1 MKKIFKI
8 RLGHHNFNKMSITK
22 LPKYKCI
29 YCGNEYVHFKKLTDH
44 KLVCQYIYNEKNN
57 NHDFDISPVIS
68 IQQVYTLLPLL
79 INKISNLENEVSELK
94 VKLKRR
100 DKRVEFDILNWLKT
114 SITPEIYFEDYIKNI
129 NIMDTHFEYFKDN
142 EFIDVVGV
150 VIENFIERQEN
161 KTIPIFYGEGKIK
174 KLYVY
179 LQNAGWGELNGECL
193 QIIIRNIHKN
203 LLNKICEWRD
213 ANANLISNCDR
224 NNRIYNKLIIKLMGV
239 DCNSALLI
247 KKSKD
252 IIYEKI
258 KLFINMDNFC

>member
-1 MKKIFKI
+1 M
-8 RLGHHNFNKMSITK
+8 
-22 LPKYKCI
+22 
-29 YCGNEYVHFKKLTDH
+29 YCEKEYIHFKKLSEH
-44 KLVCQYIYNEKNN
+44 KLICQYIYNEKKNN
-57 NHDFDISPVIS
+57 PDCDISPVIS

-114 SITPEIYFEDYIKNI
+114 SVTPEIYFEDYIKNI
-129 NIMDTHFEYFKDN
+129 NIIDTHFEYFKEND
-142 EFIDVVGV
+142 FIEVIGM

-161 KTIPIFYGEGKIK
+161 KTIPIFYGEGKIR

-179 LQNAGWGELNGECL
+179 LENHGWGELNEECL
-193 QIIIRNIHKN
+193 KMIIHIVHKN

-213 ANANLISNCDR
+213 HNAILINNCDIH
-224 NNRIYNKLIIKLMGV
+224 NRMYNKLIIKLMGV
-239 DCNSALLI
+239 DCNSASLI
-247 KKSKD
+247 KKSRD

>member
-1 MKKIFKI
+1 
-8 RLGHHNFNKMSITK
+8 MSIVNS
-22 LPKYKCI
+22 PKYKCL
-29 YCGNEYVHFKKLTDH
+29 YCQKEFVFLKKLTEH
-44 KLVCQYIYNEKNN
+44 KIMCQYIYNEKNKN
-57 NHDFDISPVIS
+57 NDFDISPVIS

-100 DKRVEFDILNWLKT
+100 DKRVEFDILNWLRT
-114 SITPEIYFEDYIKNI
+114 TIMPEIYFEDYIKNI
-129 NIMDTHFEYFKDN
+129 TIMDTHFESFKEND
-142 EFIDVVGV
+142 FIEVVGM

-161 KTIPIFYGEGKIK
+161 KTIPIFYGEGKIR

-179 LQNAGWGELNGECL
+179 LQNEGWCELNDECL
-193 QIIIRNIHKN
+193 KMIVRIVHKN

-213 ANANLISNCDR
+213 DNTILISNCDR
-224 NNRIYNKLIIKLMGV
+224 INRIYNKLIIKLMGV
-239 DCNSALLI
+239 DCNSVMLI
-247 KKSKD
+247 KKSRD

>member
-1 MKKIFKI
+1 MKKIFNITASQRK
-8 RLGHHNFNKMSITK
+8 FNIMSLVK
-22 LPKYKCI
+22 APKYKCM
-29 YCGNEYVHFKKLTDH
+29 YCNREFVYFKKLTEH
-44 KLVCQYIYNEKNN
+44 KLICQYIYNEKNN
-57 NHDFDISPVIS
+57 NTEFDISPVIS

-79 INKISNLENEVSELK
+79 INKINNLENEVSELK

-100 DKRVEFDILNWLKT
+100 DKQVEFNILNWLKT
-114 SITPEIYFEDYIKNI
+114 SVTPEIYFDDYIKNI
-129 NIMDTHFEYFKDN
+129 NILEKHFEYFKEND
-142 EFIDVVGV
+142 FIDVLGM

-174 KLYVY
+174 KIYIY
-179 LQNAGWGELNGECL
+179 LENDGWSEVNDEC
-193 QIIIRNIHKN
+193 IKMIIRIVHKN

-213 ANANLISNCDR
+213 ENENLISNCDI

-239 DCNSALLI
+239 DCNTMALI

-252 IIYEKI
+252 IIYDKI